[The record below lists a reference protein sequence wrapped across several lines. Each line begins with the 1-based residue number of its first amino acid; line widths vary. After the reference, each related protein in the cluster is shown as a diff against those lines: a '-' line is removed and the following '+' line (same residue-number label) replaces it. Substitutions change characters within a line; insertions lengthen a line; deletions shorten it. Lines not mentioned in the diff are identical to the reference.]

1 MQDCDL
7 WQQSAA
13 CHSCLR
19 MCCAVVCNIGLY
31 LPLAPTLCCRLP
43 PWCASAAG
51 AHAELQSAR
60 PCLLQAP
67 MLYCGEHIGNGTLE
81 PKVDIA
87 VDPLD
92 GTTSIAMVS
101 PLRHVARSVRVEPTL
116 SATLRANLV
125 KLELSFSC

>member
-1 MQDCDL
+1 
-7 WQQSAA
+7 
-13 CHSCLR
+13 
-19 MCCAVVCNIGLY
+19 
-31 LPLAPTLCCRLP
+31 
-43 PWCASAAG
+43 
-51 AHAELQSAR
+51 
-60 PCLLQAP
+60 

-81 PKVDIA
+81 PKVDVA